1 MEQEHRTAMP
11 ELTAQNRIDDAALDA
26 LIAAHDG
33 DMALLY
39 LYRLRGDTDREGAAR
54 ALCRTLQDIDAA
66 EEKLRRLGLL
76 PVSGRAPSDAAA
88 PAAAPVGQ
96 PAGAPPARE
105 DLAQKSAAPLP
116 PAQELPE
123 YTADEISRR
132 SRGNSALTVIY
143 QEAAQVMG
151 KTLNGNDL
159 RVLFGIYDHLGLPP
173 EVIVELLHWCGELY
187 REKYGDGRRPGPR
200 FLQQEAYAWADR
212 EIMTLEQA
220 EEHIRAYR
228 QRKSQ
233 LEQIRCSL
241 ALPALSPTQT
251 KDISAWLEQGFGEEA
266 IGIAADRTLTNT
278 GALKWNYLRKI
289 LQSWHERGL
298 HTPQEIREKDPARSD
313 APAKAPEKPGSK
325 PIDKDAL
332 LSILDKI

>member
-1 MEQEHRTAMP
+1 MP
-11 ELTAQNRIDDAALDA
+11 ELNAQNRIDDAALDA

-54 ALCRTLQDIDAA
+54 ALCRTLQDIGAA

-76 PVSGRAPSDAAA
+76 PAEDSAAAQAAPSAAPSGRTVSTSPAKEEPAA
-88 PAAAPVGQ
+88 PPEQ
-96 PAGAPPARE
+96 AG
-105 DLAQKSAAPLP
+105 APLP

-151 KTLNGNDL
+151 RTLSGNDL
-159 RVLFGIYDHLGLPP
+159 RVLFGIYDHLGLPA
-173 EVIVELLHWCGELY
+173 EVIVELLHWCGELC
-187 REKYGDGRRPGPR
+187 REKYGESRRPSPR

-228 QRKSQ
+228 QRKSD
-233 LEQIRCSL
+233 LEQIRG
-241 ALPALSPTQT
+241 ALQLSALSTTQAR
-251 KDISAWLEQGFGEEA
+251 DISAWLDQGFGEDA
-266 IGIAADRTLTNT
+266 ICLAADRTLTNT

-298 HTPQEIREKDPARSD
+298 HTTQEIQEKDPARS
-313 APAKAPEKPGSK
+313 AAAKSPEKPGKSGEK
-325 PIDKDAL
+325 PLDDAAWAKL
-332 LSILDKI
+332 LEKI